1 MIVSDNIALF
11 IGIDDTDNATSR
23 GTGFLSRKLAHELEE
38 NNLGHVNGI
47 TRHQLYVHPEI
58 PYTSQN
64 SSACLA
70 VITSI
75 AGKVREHCADFLKK
89 ENAAGSDAG
98 LCIAAADHVHQE
110 IKEWGKKAK
119 DTILQMDQ
127 AFELAE
133 EHAVYLEG
141 FSGTRCGVIGAL
153 AAVGLRAGG
162 NDGRFI
168 WRKGQKELRELLPGP
183 SRIGELKT
191 LLELD
196 AIRTIDGI
204 IPDDGDTIY
213 VNEWV
218 RPLLIDHQAVL
229 LTEKEKQDHDHEW
242 KLTSK
247 ETIRSI
253 S

>member
-1 MIVSDNIALF
+1 MSKSGNIGLF
-11 IGIDDTDNATSR
+11 IGIDDTDNADSL

-38 NNLGHVNGI
+38 HNLARVNGI
-47 TRHQLYVHPEI
+47 TRHQLYVHPDI

-64 SSACLA
+64 SSACIA
-70 VITSI
+70 VTTSI
-75 AGKVREHCADFLKK
+75 AGKLREHCADFLKK

-98 LCIAAADHVHQE
+98 LCIAAVEHVHEE
-110 IKEWGKKAK
+110 IMEWGKKAK
-119 DTILQMDQ
+119 NTVLQMDR
-127 AFELAE
+127 AFQLAE

-168 WRKGQKELRELLPGP
+168 WRKGRKELRELSPGI
-183 SRIGELKT
+183 SRIDDLRNM
-191 LLELD
+191 LELD
-196 AIRTIDGI
+196 AIKTMDGF
-204 IPDDGDTIY
+204 IPNEWDTIFI
-213 VNEWV
+213 NDWV
-218 RPLLIDHQAVL
+218 RPLLINHQAIL
-229 LTEKEKQDHDHEW
+229 IAEKENQDQDYEW